1 MARGSSAY
9 VAKRAATIVNALTND
24 NIFLQF
30 DNSAFAAFV
39 SAYQGG
45 EGPGVSLLDGSSI
58 YVRASGKVTTGTSST
73 LLVTLYYSAAAK
85 TAITY
90 NGTGVTATAST
101 FTSAAYATASGNW
114 MLETTLVWDYTS
126 LKMGGYFVSTS
137 GPTPVIAGP
146 TVVTTLTAV
155 DLSLPGAG
163 FVLGA
168 HFGSTNAGNI
178 ATLSQFTLEVM

>member
-1 MARGSSAY
+1 MPRGSTVY
-9 VAKRAATIVNALTND
+9 TAKKAATIVNALTND
-24 NIFLQF
+24 SIFLQS

-45 EGPGVSLLDGSSI
+45 LVGGSSSLDGSSI
-58 YVRASGKVTTGTSST
+58 YIRASGKVTTSVSST
-73 LLVTLYYSAAAK
+73 LIVTLYYSAAAK
-85 TAITY
+85 TAILY

-101 FTSAAYATASGNW
+101 FTSAAYATTTGNW
-114 MLETTLVWDYTS
+114 MLETTFVWDYTS
-126 LKMGGYFVSTS
+126 LKMNGYFISTS

-146 TVVTTLTAV
+146 TVVAQITPV

-163 FVLGA
+163 FALGA
-168 HFGSTNAGNI
+168 HFGTTGAGNI